1 MARWSGKTPGGEMGG
16 KVTGRLYLLH
26 EGEAASALDR
36 VAIIESACA
45 RAATP
50 VTTMDSL
57 AIDYG
62 DLPRLAPGDML
73 FNAGRGSIRLET
85 LLTRPHVTTFRTCGA
100 TRFTDNA
107 DTTAYC
113 AIIEAMGLPQPRTI
127 HRLPRDYEGLARA
140 VQALGGFPIVVKV
153 VGGTMGIGVI
163 VVESMR
169 SLRSIADYLRTTRDE
184 FILRQ
189 FIPAAH
195 VARLVVLG
203 ERIIASLRYAVDDQ
217 DFRGLPYRM
226 GGQEM
231 AFGEE
236 VEDLAREASKAAQ
249 YEFTGVDIL
258 IDQQGRPHVLEV
270 NAPSNFVALEHELR
284 IPVGDMIVTHLREK
298 AGRRACVA

>member
-1 MARWSGKTPGGEMGG
+1 MS
-16 KVTGRLYLLH
+16 GRLFLLH

-36 VAIIESACA
+36 AAIVGAACQ
-45 RAATP
+45 RAQTDFHP
-50 VTTMDSL
+50 MDSL
-57 AIDYG
+57 VVDYG
-62 DLPRLAPGDML
+62 DLPRLRPGDML

-85 LLTRPHVTTFRTCGA
+85 LLTRPHVTTFRTCGSA
-100 TRFTDNA
+100 RFTDNA

-127 HRLPRDYEGLARA
+127 HRLPRDHAGLDRA
-140 VQALGGFPIVVKV
+140 VQALGGFPVVIKV

-163 VVESMR
+163 IVESMR
-169 SLRSIADYLRTTRDE
+169 SLRSIADYLKTTGDE

-203 ERIIASLRYAVDDQ
+203 DQIIASLKYAVDEQ

-226 GGQEM
+226 GGREM
-231 AFGEE
+231 NFGEE
-236 VEDLAREASKAAQ
+236 VEHLAREASKAAQ

-258 IDQQGRPHVLEV
+258 IDQEGRPHVLEV
-270 NAPSNFVALEHELR
+270 NAPSNFVALEHDLGV
-284 IPVGDMIVTHLREK
+284 PVGDMIVAHLRGK
-298 AGRRACVA
+298 AAALKNGEHV

>member
-1 MARWSGKTPGGEMGG
+1 MS
-16 KVTGRLYLLH
+16 GRLFHLH

-36 VAIIESACA
+36 VAIVQAACE
-45 RAATP
+45 RAGISFLA
-50 VTTMDSL
+50 MDSL
-57 AIDYG
+57 AVDYA
-62 DLPRLAPGDML
+62 DLPRLFPGDML

-85 LLTRPHVTTFRTCGA
+85 LLTRPHVATFRTCGSA
-100 TRFTDNA
+100 RFTDNA

-127 HRLPRDYEGLARA
+127 HRLPRDHAGLDRA
-140 VQALGGFPIVVKV
+140 VQALGGFPVVIKV

-163 VVESMR
+163 IVESMR
-169 SLRSIADYLRTTRDE
+169 SLRSVADYLKTTGDE

-203 ERIIASLRYAVDDQ
+203 DEIIASLKYAVDEQ

-226 GGQEM
+226 GGRQM
-231 AFGEE
+231 SFGSE

-258 IDQQGRPHVLEV
+258 IDQQGSPHVLEV
-270 NAPSNFVALEHELR
+270 NAPSNFVALEHELGV
-284 IPVGDMIVTHLREK
+284 PVGDMIVTHLMGK
-298 AGRRACVA
+298 AKRLASAA

>member
-1 MARWSGKTPGGEMGG
+1 M
-16 KVTGRLYLLH
+16 TGRLFLLH

-36 VAIIESACA
+36 AAIVEAACQRVGTA
-45 RAATP
+45 FTA
-50 VTTMDSL
+50 MDSF
-57 AIDYG
+57 AVDYA
-62 DLPRLAPGDML
+62 DLPRLLPGDML

-85 LLTRPHVTTFRTCGA
+85 LLSRPHVATFRTCGA
-100 TRFTDNA
+100 ARFTDNA

-127 HRLPRDYEGLARA
+127 HRLPRDHAGLDRA
-140 VQALGGFPIVVKV
+140 VQALGGFPVVIKV

-163 VVESMR
+163 IVESMR
-169 SLRSIADYLRTTRDE
+169 SLRSVADYLRTTGDE

-203 ERIIASLRYAVDDQ
+203 DRVIASLKYAVDEQ

-226 GGQEM
+226 GGREM
-231 AFGEE
+231 SFGDE
-236 VEDLAREASKAAQ
+236 VESLAREASKAAQ

-258 IDQQGRPHVLEV
+258 IDERGRPHVLEV
-270 NAPSNFVALEHELR
+270 NAPSNFVALEYELGV
-284 IPVGDMIVTHLREK
+284 PVGDMIVAHLLAKSSALKNGEN
-298 AGRRACVA
+298 V

>member
-1 MARWSGKTPGGEMGG
+1 MEPGGLDGG
-16 KVTGRLYLLH
+16 ELSGRLFLLH

-36 VAIIESACA
+36 VAIVEAACV
-45 RAATP
+45 RASTP
-50 VTTMDSL
+50 FVAMDSL
-57 AIDYG
+57 SFDYG
-62 DLPRLAPGDML
+62 DLPRLLPGDML

-85 LLTRPHVTTFRTCGA
+85 ILSRPCVATFRTCGA

-113 AIIEAMGLPQPRTI
+113 AIIETMGLPQPRTI
-127 HRLPRDYEGLARA
+127 HRLPRDHSGLDRA
-140 VQALGGFPIVVKV
+140 VQALGGFPVVIKV

-169 SLRSIADYLRTTRDE
+169 SLRSIADYLRTTGDE

-203 ERIIASLRYAVDDQ
+203 DRIIASLKYAVDEQ

-226 GGQEM
+226 GGREM
-231 AFGEE
+231 NFGDE
-236 VEDLAREASKAAQ
+236 VEHLAREASKAAQ

-270 NAPSNFVALEHELR
+270 NAPSNFVALEHDLGV
-284 IPVGDMIVTHLREK
+284 PVGDMIVAHLRGK
-298 AGRRACVA
+298 AERLARAA

>member
-1 MARWSGKTPGGEMGG
+1 VS
-16 KVTGRLYLLH
+16 GRLFLLH

-36 VAIIESACA
+36 VAIVGAACQ
-45 RAATP
+45 RAQTDFQA
-50 VTTMDSL
+50 MDSL
-57 AIDYG
+57 AVDYA
-62 DLPRLAPGDML
+62 DLPRLRPGDML

-85 LLTRPHVTTFRTCGA
+85 LLSRPHVATFRTCGA
-100 TRFTDNA
+100 ARFTDNS

-127 HRLPRDYEGLARA
+127 HRLPRDHAGLDRA
-140 VQALGGFPIVVKV
+140 VQALGGFPVVIKV

-163 VVESMR
+163 IVESMR
-169 SLRSIADYLRTTRDE
+169 SLRSLADYLRTTGDE

-203 ERIIASLRYAVDDQ
+203 DQIIASLKYAVDEQ

-231 AFGEE
+231 NFGEE
-236 VEDLAREASKAAQ
+236 VEHLAREASKAAQ

-270 NAPSNFVALEHELR
+270 NAPSNFVALEQELGV
-284 IPVGDMIVTHLREK
+284 PVGDMIVGHLRGK
-298 AGRRACVA
+298 AVALSNGEHV